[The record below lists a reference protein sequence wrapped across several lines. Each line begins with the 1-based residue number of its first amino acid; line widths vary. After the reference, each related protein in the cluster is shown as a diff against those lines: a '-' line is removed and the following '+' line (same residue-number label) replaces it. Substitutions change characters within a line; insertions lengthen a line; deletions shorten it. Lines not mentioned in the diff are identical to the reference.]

1 MFVQL
6 VTLQNYFNAL
16 MEGIHPQGYQKKLV
30 PLSET
35 YIQKFIKLDLYSS
48 NY

>member
-16 MEGIHPQGYQKKLV
+16 MEGIHPQGYQKICTFNV
-30 PLSET
+30 SYIFSNDAYYLSFV
-35 YIQKFIKLDLYSS
+35 KR
-48 NY
+48 

>member
-16 MEGIHPQGYQKKLV
+16 MEGIHPQGYQKN
-30 PLSET
+30 
-35 YIQKFIKLDLYSS
+35 LYL
-48 NY
+48 

>member
-30 PLSET
+30 PLNDIHIE
-35 YIQKFIKLDLYSS
+35 KFIKLDLYSP